1 VNVYCGPGCTLEQ
14 AHRDGSRIALWAG
27 SELGHPFYQDYF
39 RTPSGETSDL
49 SLALFLPTAWE
60 RVGQEGIYRLTVL
73 SQPSVR
79 PTTLRI
85 VVDVPSGT
93 HITSTSPSVHV
104 DGDSAVWE
112 GTPTR
117 RMQLEVTFGP

>member
-1 VNVYCGPGCTLEQ
+1 
-14 AHRDGSRIALWAG
+14 
-27 SELGHPFYQDYF
+27 
-39 RTPSGETSDL
+39 
-49 SLALFLPTAWE
+49 
-60 RVGQEGIYRLTVL
+60 VL

-85 VVDVPSGT
+85 VVEVPSGT